1 MSKTATNTKTK
12 TAAKTERIYREMSEP
27 FMTIAGDNDT
37 ETTLNATVVTVIDPK
52 TQTKTYS
59 FAVKRGTTGVRNDG
73 TEWHRWTSVTL
84 PLDVDV
90 LDAMIERVQKIRE
103 QIAEKGTQGGKAY
116 KLNAKDVQFMQMHGD
131 DADTPAEPKA
141 AKAEPKAAKGK
152 KDTQESAPTAADDD
166 VTKTAGWLVEN
177 AGKVVNGEKF
187 IKHLIKSADA
197 YGGKNVLQKAGNVL
211 AAKYGKD
218 KLMGQPAIETIAA
231 HIAALFFKP
240 ETKPEVKPAVNK
252 KPVVNMPPALGDDE
266 DDDDDDGSNTPAK
279 SAKPKGKPAAINLAD
294 DLEDLIGD
302 LEL

>member
-1 MSKTATNTKTK
+1 MKNATKTTK
-12 TAAKTERIYREMSEP
+12 TAANTKIYREMNEP

-37 ETTLNATVVTVIDPK
+37 ETTLNATVVAAIDPK
-52 TQTKTYS
+52 TETKTYS
-59 FAVKRGTTGVRNDG
+59 FAVKRGMTGIKNDG

-90 LDAMIERVQKIRE
+90 LDAMIERITKIRD

-116 KLNAKDVQFMQMHGD
+116 KLNAKDVQFMQQMQGD
-131 DADTPAEPKA
+131 DDDTP
-141 AKAEPKAAKGK
+141 AEPKAAKGK
-152 KDTQESAPTAADDD
+152 KDTQASAAPAAAVDDD
-166 VTKTAGWLVEN
+166 VAKTAGWLVEN

-187 IKHLIKSADA
+187 IKHLIKAAEA
-197 YGGKNVLQKAGNVL
+197 YGGKGMLQKAGNVL

-231 HIAALFFKP
+231 FITALFFKP
-240 ETKPEVKPAVNK
+240 EAKPEAKPAANNK
-252 KPVVNMPPALGDDE
+252 KPVVNMPPSLGED
-266 DDDDDDGSNTPAK
+266 DDDDDDGSNAPAK
-279 SAKPKGKPAAINLAD
+279 SAKPKGKPATINLEDD

>member
-1 MSKTATNTKTK
+1 MTKNANTKTK
-12 TAAKTERIYREMSEP
+12 TAAKNDRIYREMSEP

-37 ETTLNATVVTVIDPK
+37 ETTLNATVVTAIDPK
-52 TQTKTYS
+52 TETKTYS

-90 LDAMIERVQKIRE
+90 LDAMLERVQKIRD
-103 QIAEKGTQGGKAY
+103 QIAAKGTQGGKAY
-116 KLNAKDVQFMQMHGD
+116 KLNAKDVQYMQQMQED
-131 DADTPAEPKA
+131 DTPAEPKA
-141 AKAEPKAAKGK
+141 AKGK
-152 KDTQESAPTAADDD
+152 KVTQESAPTAADDD

-187 IKHLIKSADA
+187 IKHLIKAVEA
-197 YGGKNVLQKAGNVL
+197 YGGKGTLQKAGNVL

-240 ETKPEVKPAVNK
+240 ETKPETKPAVNK
-252 KPVVNMPPALGDDE
+252 KPVVNMPPALDNDD
-266 DDDDDDGSNTPAK
+266 DDDDDDGSHAPVK

-294 DLEDLIGD
+294 DDLEDLIGD

>member
-1 MSKTATNTKTK
+1 MKNTKTTK
-12 TAAKTERIYREMSEP
+12 TAANTKIYRDMNEP

-37 ETTLNATVVTVIDPK
+37 ETTLNATVVAAIDTK
-52 TQTKTYS
+52 TETKTYS
-59 FAVKRGTTGVRNDG
+59 FAVKRGTTGIKNDG

-90 LDAMIERVQKIRE
+90 LDAMIERITKIRD
-103 QIAEKGTQGGKAY
+103 QITEKGTQGGKAY
-116 KLNAKDVQFMQMHGD
+116 KLNAKDVQFMQQMQGD
-131 DADTPAEPKA
+131 DDDTP
-141 AKAEPKAAKGK
+141 AEPKAAKGK
-152 KDTQESAPTAADDD
+152 KDTQASAAPAAVDDD
-166 VTKTAGWLVEN
+166 VAKTAGWLVEN

-187 IKHLIKSADA
+187 IKHLIKAAEA
-197 YGGKNVLQKAGNVL
+197 YGGKGMLQKAGNVL

-240 ETKPEVKPAVNK
+240 ETKPEAKPAAK
-252 KPVVNMPPALGDDE
+252 KPVVNMPPSLEDDE
-266 DDDDDDGSNTPAK
+266 DDDGSNAPAK
-279 SAKPKGKPAAINLAD
+279 SAKPKGKPATIDLADD

>member
-12 TAAKTERIYREMSEP
+12 TAAKNERIYREMEKP

-37 ETTLNATVVTVIDPK
+37 ETTLNATVVAAIDPK
-52 TQTKTYS
+52 TETKTYS
-59 FAVKRGTTGVRNDG
+59 FAVKRGTTGVKNDG

-84 PLDVDV
+84 PLDTDV
-90 LDAMIERVQKIRE
+90 LDAMIERITKIRD

-116 KLNAKDVQFMQMHGD
+116 KLNAKDVQFMQSMQD
-131 DADTPAEPKA
+131 EDTP
-141 AKAEPKAAKGK
+141 G
-152 KDTQESAPTAADDD
+152 SAPAAAAVDDD
-166 VTKTAGWLVEN
+166 VAKTAGWLVEN

-187 IKHLIKSADA
+187 IKHLIKAAEA
-197 YGGKNVLQKAGNVL
+197 YGGKGMLQKAGNIL

-240 ETKPEVKPAVNK
+240 ETKPETKPAAK
-252 KPVVNMPPALGDDE
+252 KPVVSMPPSLEDDE
-266 DDDDDDGSNTPAK
+266 DDDDDGSNTPTK
-279 SAKPKGKPAAINLAD
+279 SAKPKGKPATIDLADD
-294 DLEDLIGD
+294 DLEDMIGD